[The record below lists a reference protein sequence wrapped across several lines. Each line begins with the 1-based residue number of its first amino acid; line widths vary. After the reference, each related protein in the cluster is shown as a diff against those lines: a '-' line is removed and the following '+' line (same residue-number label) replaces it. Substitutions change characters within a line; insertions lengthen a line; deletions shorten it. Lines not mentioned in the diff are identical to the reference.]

1 MILNNMH
8 LRKLITV
15 SIIEVQKNILQV
27 ALKVRESIQNKND
40 RKAETKKKKKKLKK
54 KKKKERQKL
63 LTLFMPRAQ
72 HCTT

>member
-27 ALKVRESIQNKND
+27 ALKVRESIQIKND
-40 RKAETKKKKKKLKK
+40 RKAETKKKKKN
-54 KKKKERQKL
+54 
-63 LTLFMPRAQ
+63 
-72 HCTT
+72 

>member
-27 ALKVRESIQNKND
+27 ALKVRESIQIKND
-40 RKAETKKKKKKLKK
+40 RKAETKKTKKKLKK